1 MLFSEKPKTRLE
13 DFFNRRDELKQFSTL
28 VERSPVVVKGVRRIG
43 KSSLIRVGLS
53 LLEQPYIYLDL
64 RGTAINKKISIRTI
78 FELLTLSASETS
90 SKSSRFVQTVK
101 DVVREVSIASVFTVK
116 LAQERTRNLLL
127 ELFRRLDKAAK
138 AHAHKLVIVFDEAQT
153 LRFATL
159 DMRELLANVYDNME
173 NITLV
178 FAGSQIGVL
187 KEFIGVE
194 DPYSPFYGR
203 YMAEVELKPFSRE
216 LSLEFLKQGFTELSL
231 KRDELFLEKA
241 VDELD
246 GIVGWL
252 TFFGLKVAERRR
264 FSEKTIEEV
273 LDIAATLERKE
284 IEALPKSQKLV
295 LSALSRLDNPRWSDI
310 KRMSDSFAGRKLN
323 DAEVNRALKSLI
335 RYSFIEKKGESYAIT
350 DPITKKAAVDLTPD

>member
-13 DFFNRRDELKQFSTL
+13 DFFDRRDELKQFSSL
-28 VERSPVVVKGVRRIG
+28 VERSPVVVKGIRRIG
-43 KSSLIRVGLS
+43 KSSLIKVGLS

-64 RGTAINKKISIRTI
+64 RGVAINKKISIRTI
-78 FELLTLSASETS
+78 FELLSASETS

-101 DVVREVSIASVFTVK
+101 DAVREMSIASVFTIR

-127 ELFRRLDKAAK
+127 ELFRKLDKAAK
-138 AHAHKLVIVFDEAQT
+138 AHAHKLVIVFDEAQV

-231 KRDELFLEKA
+231 KPDERFLERA
-241 VDELD
+241 VNELD

-252 TFFGLKVAERRR
+252 TFFGLKVAERRK

-273 LDIAATLERKE
+273 LDIAATLEKKE

-335 RYSFIEKKGESYAIT
+335 RYSFIEKKGESYTIT

>member
-13 DFFNRRDELKQFSTL
+13 DFFDRRDELKQFSSL
-28 VERSPVVVKGVRRIG
+28 VERSPVVVKGIRRIG
-43 KSSLIRVGLS
+43 KSSLIKVGLS

-64 RGTAINKKISIRTI
+64 RGVAINKKISIRTI
-78 FELLTLSASETS
+78 FELLSASETS

-101 DVVREVSIASVFTVK
+101 DAVREMSIASVFTIR
-116 LAQERTRNLLL
+116 LAQERTNLLL
-127 ELFRRLDKAAK
+127 ELFRKLDKAAK

-231 KRDELFLEKA
+231 KPDERFLEKA

-323 DAEVNRALKSLI
+323 DTEVNRALKSLI
-335 RYSFIEKKGESYAIT
+335 RYSFIEKKGESYASRFDT
-350 DPITKKAAVDLTPD
+350 

>member
-13 DFFNRRDELKQFSTL
+13 DFFDRRDELKQFSSL
-28 VERSPVVVKGVRRIG
+28 VERSPVVVKGIRRIG
-43 KSSLIRVGLS
+43 KSSLIKVGLG

-64 RGTAINKKISIRTI
+64 RGVAINKKISIRTI
-78 FELLTLSASETS
+78 FELLSASETS

-101 DVVREVSIASVFTVK
+101 DAVREVSIASVFTIR

-127 ELFRRLDKAAK
+127 ELFRKLDKAAK
-138 AHAHKLVIVFDEAQT
+138 AHAHKLVIVFDEAQV

-187 KEFIGVE
+187 KEFIGIE

-216 LSLEFLKQGFTELSL
+216 LSLEFLKQGFNEFSL
-231 KRDELFLEKA
+231 KPDERFLERA
-241 VDELD
+241 VNELD

-252 TFFGLKVAERRR
+252 TFFGLKVAERRK
-264 FSEKTIEEV
+264 FSEETIEEV
-273 LDIAATLERKE
+273 LNIAATLEKKE

-335 RYSFIEKKGESYAIT
+335 RYSFIEKKGESYTIT

>member
-13 DFFNRRDELKQFSTL
+13 DFDRRDELKQFSSL
-28 VERSPVVVKGVRRIG
+28 VERSPVVVKGIRRIG
-43 KSSLIRVGLS
+43 KSSLIKVGLS

-64 RGTAINKKISIRTI
+64 RGVAINKKISIRTI
-78 FELLTLSASETS
+78 FELLSASETS

-101 DVVREVSIASVFTVK
+101 DAVREMSIASVFTIR

-127 ELFRRLDKAAK
+127 ELFRKLDKAAK

-231 KRDELFLEKA
+231 KPDERFLEKA

-252 TFFGLKVAERRR
+252 TFFGLKVAERRK
-264 FSEKTIEEV
+264 FSEETIEEV
-273 LDIAATLERKE
+273 LDIAATLEKKE